1 MTTSNWRL
9 LALHDYH
16 LQALVH
22 GHDGEARRWVNEG
35 SEQPSA
41 LRDWLSWQLHLPLN
55 AAQLETLPLSQ
66 RSAWLGWR
74 DYYSGQFPSAANSL
88 HDALK
93 HLDDL
98 PENQHLL
105 CNAAL
110 GLGKVY
116 TRTGHWQAARAWLL
130 FALDTARHADRQF
143 DILRGYG
150 ALGELLLRAGHTK
163 AAHACISASYH
174 LLPPGKGQQAKQ
186 LNYLAT
192 ALMRSKEY
200 LRAESL
206 LMSARFMA
214 RDSHD
219 QTSRLHALARLQFL
233 RWDKQGADSGH
244 ILDELSETLPANPT
258 PVAAGFI
265 HLGQALR
272 GWQTDVS
279 SSRSTVH
286 FALQQAGEHFGPALP
301 MERAWVSQLQQQLD
315 DRPLALSATVCDC
328 LALTPYLPPTGSAVL
343 DRTWQQLPIG
353 DGNGFAWLGHTQ
365 GYHASFGIVDI
376 RRQRQCF
383 FI

>member
-1 MTTSNWRL
+1 MKTSDWRL

-22 GHDGEARRWVNEG
+22 GHDQEAMRWLNDEND
-35 SEQPSA
+35 SPPA
-41 LRDWLSWQLHLPLN
+41 LRDWLAWQLQLPLSP
-55 AAQLETLPLSQ
+55 ETLPV
-66 RSAWLGWR
+66 AHGKTWLGWHN
-74 DYYSGQFPSAANSL
+74 YYCGHFSTAADCL
-88 HDALK
+88 YDAFLSI
-93 HLDDL
+93 DGS
-98 PENQHLL
+98 PESQHLL
-105 CNAAL
+105 CTAAL

-130 FALDTARHADRQF
+130 LALSTARKADRPF

-163 AAHACISASYH
+163 EAHACISASYH

-219 QTSRLHALARLQFL
+219 HASRLHALARLQFL
-233 RWDKQGADSGH
+233 RWDKQGADNGH
-244 ILDELSETLPANPT
+244 ILDELSEKLPTTPT

-265 HLGQALR
+265 YLGQALR

-279 SSRSTVH
+279 SSRSAVRC
-286 FALQQAGEHFGPALP
+286 ALQQASEYFGPTLP
-301 MERAWVSQLQQQLD
+301 MESAWVSQLLHQLD
-315 DRPLALSATVCDC
+315 DRPLAPSAAVSLC
-328 LALTPYLPPTGSAVL
+328 LALMPYLPPESTIVL
-343 DRTWQQLPIG
+343 DRTWQQLPIS
-353 DGNGFAWLGHTQ
+353 DKNGFAWLGHTQ
-365 GYHASFGIVDI
+365 VDHTSFGIEDR

>member
-1 MTTSNWRL
+1 MTASDWRL

-22 GHDGEARRWVNEG
+22 GHDHEAVRWVNDEND
-35 SEQPSA
+35 PPPA
-41 LRDWLSWQLHLPLN
+41 LRDWLAWQLQLPLTP
-55 AAQLETLPLSQ
+55 AQRETLPFTH

-74 DYYSGQFPSAANSL
+74 DYYRGRFPAAADCL
-88 HDALK
+88 HDAFVNA
-93 HLDDL
+93 DNS
-98 PENQHLL
+98 PESQHLL
-105 CNAAL
+105 CATAL

-130 FALDTARHADRQF
+130 LALNTARKADRPF

-163 AAHACISASYH
+163 EAHACISASYH

-192 ALMRSKEY
+192 ALMRSKEH

-219 QTSRLHALARLQFL
+219 HASRLHALARLQFL
-233 RWDKQGADSGH
+233 RWDKQGADNGH
-244 ILDELSETLPANPT
+244 ILDELSETLPDAPT

-265 HLGQALR
+265 YLGQAFR
-272 GWQTDVS
+272 GWQPNNAS
-279 SSRSTVH
+279 LLSTTRQ
-286 FALQQAGEHFGPALP
+286 ALQQASEYFGPELP

-315 DRPLALSATVCDC
+315 DCPLTPSAAVSDC
-328 LALTPYLPPTGSAVL
+328 LALTPYLPPQGTAVL
-343 DRTWQQLPIG
+343 DRTWQQLPIS
-353 DGNGFAWLGHTQ
+353 DENGFAWLGHTQ
-365 GYHASFGIVDI
+365 HSYASFNTEDI
-376 RRQRQCF
+376 QRQRQCF